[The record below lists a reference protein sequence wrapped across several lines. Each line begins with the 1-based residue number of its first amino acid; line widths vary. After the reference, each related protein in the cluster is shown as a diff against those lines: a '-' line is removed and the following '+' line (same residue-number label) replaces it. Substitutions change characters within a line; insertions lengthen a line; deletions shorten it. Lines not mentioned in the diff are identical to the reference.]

1 MSLNVPTVGT
11 ERNSMKTRYNTV
23 IFSDDRKL
31 VGKVCTYEPYE
42 GESYSFK
49 VVEDIESIFMMLDG
63 SCINTI
69 VFDYEYFLSIIDIS
83 DCFIDLKI
91 NMWSRGKN
99 LYLILSTDDVGLCNL
114 KECTQ
119 RGVDMILPKS
129 KNAYVIENIR
139 MLNFANRVCDCA
151 DGRHKGKEKTNE

>member
-1 MSLNVPTVGT
+1 MPTVGT

>member
-99 LYLILSTDDVGLCNL
+99 LYLILLTDDVGLCNL
-114 KECTQ
+114 VESEQ
-119 RGVDMILPKS
+119 IGVDLIMQKS
-129 KNAYVIENIR
+129 HASYVIENIR
-139 MLNFANRVCDCA
+139 MLDFAHQICTCA